1 MANPFLMKTRFT
13 FFCLLLLLGFFD
25 INAQNGFP
33 GVAIVPLKM
42 NRSPLFG
49 KDIVINDMPD
59 RD

>member
-1 MANPFLMKTRFT
+1 MKTRFT

-33 GVAIVPLKM
+33 GEAIVPLKM